1 MSRAGFRLNTWRP
14 THHAMSAGT
23 ARTPRTPAPS
33 LATSE
38 TLLDEQRVGPTDDVP
53 QLDVATTGAKATTA
67 AVSTATAKTRKLHL
81 RDDTVSFD
89 DIVSSVAHM

>member
-1 MSRAGFRLNTWRP
+1 LS
-14 THHAMSAGT
+14 
-23 ARTPRTPAPS
+23 
-33 LATSE
+33 
-38 TLLDEQRVGPTDDVP
+38 PTDDVP